1 MSLKELREALFFA
14 FKKGK
19 NTAHKESIAYF
30 YTDGNESTE
39 MEKKKHYMTEK
50 NCCGGRKVRPIYS
63 SFAIGLENSDHD
75 YEN

>member
-39 MEKKKHYMTEK
+39 MEKKNTT
-50 NCCGGRKVRPIYS
+50 
-63 SFAIGLENSDHD
+63 
-75 YEN
+75 

>member
-1 MSLKELREALFFA
+1 
-14 FKKGK
+14 
-19 NTAHKESIAYF
+19 
-30 YTDGNESTE
+30 
-39 MEKKKHYMTEK
+39 MTEK